1 MIKLFSTHCPKCVVL
16 EKKLKEKNISFK
28 IEENVSVMQELGI
41 MSVPMLSVDS
51 NMLNFVDAVKWV
63 NSQEGVCNEY

>member
-63 NSQEGVCNEY
+63 NSQEGGQ

>member
-1 MIKLFSTHCPKCVVL
+1 LIKLFSTHCPKCVVL

-63 NSQEGVCNEY
+63 NSQEGGQ

>member
-1 MIKLFSTHCPKCVVL
+1 
-16 EKKLKEKNISFK
+16 
-28 IEENVSVMQELGI
+28 LGI

-63 NSQEGVCNEY
+63 NSQEGVSNEY